1 MDVKLWAKRLG
12 AAALILA
19 GVIVFLMHAA
29 KLLDWPHLYPD
40 VSKIHL
46 KNLIFFALT
55 LLALALAW
63 ISAAYLLL
71 NAKQKLLY
79 LLIPAVAFAVLV
91 GASGLCLTYA
101 VGEVP
106 CTYTTSLA
114 VCKEEFRSEPFRV
127 ERLSLYPRKPEGELT
142 AYAHYEKGDVVA
154 ESVTRTYD
162 VDSFAKESKRVK
174 KLGLESFLPKQ
185 KLAAR
190 ETVCYVLK
198 QDADLWQIL
207 VVPRTKTVVYTRFHA
222 AEELPSFAPQPEVD
236 PNSSDS

>member
-12 AAALILA
+12 AAVLTLA
-19 GVIVFLMHAA
+19 GVVVYLIHAA

-40 VSKIHL
+40 LSKVHL
-46 KNLIFFALT
+46 SNLIFLALT
-55 LLALALAW
+55 LLTLAFAW

-71 NAKQKLLY
+71 NAKQKVLY
-79 LLIPAVAFAVLV
+79 LLLPALAFAVLL
-91 GASGLCLTYA
+91 GASGFCLTHA
-101 VGEVP
+101 VGEIP

-114 VCKEEFRSEPFRV
+114 VCKEEFRSEAFRV
-127 ERLSLYPRKPEGELT
+127 DRLSLYPRSPTGEIT
-142 AYAHYEKGDVVA
+142 AYAHYEKGDVLA

-190 ETVCYVLK
+190 ETVCYVLT
-198 QDADLWQIL
+198 QDADSWQIL
-207 VVPRTKTVVYTRFHA
+207 VVPRTKSVVYTRFRS
-222 AEELPSFAPQPEVD
+222 AEAVPAFAPQPEVD
-236 PNSSDS
+236 PNSNES

>member
-19 GVIVFLMHAA
+19 GMIVYLMHAA
-29 KLLDWPHLYPD
+29 RLLDWPHLYPD

-46 KNLIFFALT
+46 NNLIFLALT
-55 LLALALAW
+55 LLAFAFAW

-71 NAKQKLLY
+71 NAKQKVLY
-79 LLIPAVAFAVLV
+79 LLIPAVAFAVLL
-91 GASGLCLTYA
+91 GASGLCLTRA
-101 VGEVP
+101 VGEIP
-106 CTYTTSLA
+106 CTYTTSLT

-127 ERLSLYPRKPEGELT
+127 DRLSLYPRTPEGELT

-174 KLGLESFLPKQ
+174 MLGLESFLPTQ

-190 ETVCYVLK
+190 ETVCYVLTR
-198 QDADLWQIL
+198 DADTWQIL
-207 VVPRTKTVVYTRFHA
+207 VVPRTKTVVYSRFHE
-222 AEELPSFAPQPEVD
+222 AEALPAFAPQPEIN
-236 PNSSDS
+236 PKSSDS